1 MKKIIWYINSKDR
14 DLMKMIGQLLADRQM
29 IYENSM
35 VLKTEKGEPLELFEV
50 DSEIL
55 EMLSKDKD
63 FRIEKNYRVFCKIH
77 LEDFVREWK
86 KTAKSVRSKAEN
98 EKLAELK
105 ESSVD
110 VLFEDGLIGREI
122 KLPIQAAL
130 ESLGALTV
138 KKLLFL
144 TPRLLLE
151 VPRIGK
157 GRVSKLIQALLI
169 EGFLPGEY
177 PLLDC
182 DYLIKYHKITLG
194 TVKS

>member
-86 KTAKSVRSKAEN
+86 KTAKRTMNTIKPRR
-98 EKLAELK
+98 L
-105 ESSVD
+105 SSW
-110 VLFEDGLIGREI
+110 EPEI
-122 KLPIQAAL
+122 
-130 ESLGALTV
+130 
-138 KKLLFL
+138 F
-144 TPRLLLE
+144 
-151 VPRIGK
+151 
-157 GRVSKLIQALLI
+157 
-169 EGFLPGEY
+169 
-177 PLLDC
+177 
-182 DYLIKYHKITLG
+182 
-194 TVKS
+194 

>member
-1 MKKIIWYINSKDR
+1 MKKLIWYIHPLQR
-14 DLMKMIGQLLADRQM
+14 DLMQTIGQDLADQQL
-29 IYENSM
+29 IYEDFKI
-35 VLKTEKGEPLELFEV
+35 LKKAEGGDVELYEL
-50 DSEIL
+50 SEDKIDYL
-55 EMLSKDKD
+55 LQDKD
-63 FRIEKNYRVFCKIH
+63 FKIEKHFEVYCQLPH
-77 LEDFVREWK
+77 EDFVRKWQ
-86 KTAKSVRSKAEN
+86 KTAKITRSKAEN
-98 EKLAELK
+98 DKLAELK

-122 KLPIQAAL
+122 KVPIQIAL